1 LGTRDS
7 QGSSRFRCGCRL
19 PLKIVPEGSIFLIPA
34 RLDDC
39 NVPEGLKRLHYVD
52 LRGATGYDLLVAALY
67 QRARTLGRRVAVVMF
82 GKISSSAGAPR
93 AEIRPESLDQI
104 REARRQFEP
113 HLEYYGI
120 SGDGSYSNNPLGYPQ
135 LVEIRNTQLAVE
147 NTAQNVRARVHYIHA
162 DGKQFT
168 VDEATWLSKTE
179 LEGKL
184 VSSNI
189 SSSVSLVGNESR
201 YFVLMQIDRD
211 NNHWA
216 SKNMT
221 ERVNLLDVGKWAA
234 EIRVSSDTCES
245 LHGIIGFTVLP
256 DKRLVYDRPAFRSG
270 ANGETA

>member
-1 LGTRDS
+1 
-7 QGSSRFRCGCRL
+7 
-19 PLKIVPEGSIFLIPA
+19 
-34 RLDDC
+34 
-39 NVPEGLKRLHYVD
+39 LHYVD

-147 NTAQNVRARVHYIHA
+147 NTAQNVRARVNYIHA

-189 SSSVSLVGNESR
+189 SSSVSLVGDE
-201 YFVLMQIDRD
+201 
-211 NNHWA
+211 
-216 SKNMT
+216 
-221 ERVNLLDVGKWAA
+221 AA
-234 EIRVSSDTCES
+234 ISS
-245 LHGIIGFTVLP
+245 
-256 DKRLVYDRPAFRSG
+256 
-270 ANGETA
+270 

>member
-1 LGTRDS
+1 
-7 QGSSRFRCGCRL
+7 
-19 PLKIVPEGSIFLIPA
+19 
-34 RLDDC
+34 
-39 NVPEGLKRLHYVD
+39 LHYVD

-82 GKISSSAGAPR
+82 GKISSSAGAQR

-104 REARRQFEP
+104 REAPRQFEP

-147 NTAQNVRARVHYIHA
+147 NTAQNVRARVNYIHA